1 MSGRVPPRKRRK
13 TLKTSVGDAPRAASR
28 SIRKP
33 SPSTVGVSPGSV
45 PVSEPSLTD
54 LVAQLLPAVTQGVLK
69 ALADSG
75 LLSPTIAPTPAS
87 TGLASSAVTVAE
99 PVVAASASGS
109 YRDPGFIPSVSDPEI
124 LDGPVDTPRSAVL
137 PSAGCS
143 AWEPHTSSGP
153 GLTDRILVARPLSLG
168 VDSKLKGLIWSDSYV
183 DFALLLGKSDSGGM
197 EVVPDSSGVL
207 ICRQQ
212 PSFKVRTLD
221 LWLRAFHV
229 FVAVYC
235 SRHPGQAANLMKY
248 ASTIQ
253 KLAQQA
259 GVGAALSYDK
269 SFRQWK
275 EDDPSQLPW
284 EQLNVELFNQ
294 ALAMGLTQKA

>member
-1 MSGRVPPRKRRK
+1 VRR
-13 TLKTSVGDAPRAASR
+13 LNHSAMDAHY
-28 SIRKP
+28 
-33 SPSTVGVSPGSV
+33 
-45 PVSEPSLTD
+45 
-54 LVAQLLPAVTQGVLK
+54 
-69 ALADSG
+69 
-75 LLSPTIAPTPAS
+75 
-87 TGLASSAVTVAE
+87 
-99 PVVAASASGS
+99 GS
-109 YRDPGFIPSVSDPEI
+109 YQHKETYCYREYRLG
-124 LDGPVDTPRSAVL
+124 LDLMCLYYTG
-137 PSAGCS
+137 
-143 AWEPHTSSGP
+143 
-153 GLTDRILVARPLSLG
+153 
-168 VDSKLKGLIWSDSYV
+168 DSYIP
-183 DFALLLGKSDSGGM
+183 M

-212 PSFKVRTLD
+212 PSFQVRTLD
-221 LWLRAFHV
+221 LWLQAFHV

-294 ALAMGLTQKA
+294 ALAMGLTQKAQVPPSPARAFQSSRSCCFRFNNTGTCTRRPCPYDHKCLQCGGPHSRKTCAKAF